1 MANFTAA
8 DVKRLREQTGA
19 GMMDCKNALQEASG
33 DLEAAVELLRLKGA
47 KDVNKRAT
55 RTAANGLVTAELDGT
70 RAGVLVE
77 LNCETDFV
85 AKTDL
90 FQQVAAEIA
99 AAALRAEVTDRPS
112 LLTAEARPGTTVQQL
127 IEEAGASLKEK
138 LELGRFARFEGGYV
152 ASYLHRSDA
161 ALPPTLGVLV
171 QLDQDNAEV
180 AKDLAQQVAAMR
192 PLYTVREDVPADVVE
207 KERRIAEQ
215 ITRDEGKPE
224 QAIGKI
230 VEGRLN
236 AYFKDV
242 VLTEQAFVKD
252 PKTTIKQVLAGSW
265 CQRDRLRQVPG
276 RPGLRPHLMPDS
288 GLAGVLHPSWRRVV
302 LKLSGG
308 LFAGNE
314 PLGISPDVVAHLA
327 AEIIAA
333 VKDGVQVAAVV
344 GGGNMFRGAALA
356 ERGIDRARADYMG
369 MLSTVI
375 NCLALQDVLEKMGV
389 ETRVQ
394 TAITMGQVAEPYIPR
409 RAIRHLEKGR
419 VVIFGAGLG
428 APYFSTDTAAAQRA
442 LEIGAD
448 AVLKGTK
455 VNGVYDADPHTT
467 PDAARFNRLDYS
479 EYLSRGLKV
488 MDTTAVSL
496 CMDNGLPIV
505 VFALMGEGNVV
516 RAIRGEEVGTLICH
530 KDGQDAD
537 SEGEDRE
544 YREDHAD

>member
-19 GMMDCKNALQEASG
+19 GMMDCKNALQEAGG

-55 RTAANGLVTAELDGT
+55 RTAANGLVAAELDGT

-99 AAALRAEVTDRPS
+99 VAALKAEVTDRPS
-112 LLTAEARPGTTVQQL
+112 LLTTEARPGTTVQQL

-171 QLDQDNAEV
+171 QLDKDNAEV
-180 AKDLAQQVAAMR
+180 AKDLAQQIAAMR
-192 PLYTVREDVPADVVE
+192 PLYVVRDDVPAEVVQ

-252 PKTTIKQVLAGSW
+252 PKTAIRQVLAG
-265 CQRDRLRQVPG
+265 G
-276 RPGLRPHLMPDS
+276 
-288 GLAGVLHPSWRRVV
+288 GVSVT
-302 LKLSGG
+302 G
-308 LFAGNE
+308 F
-314 PLGISPDVVAHLA
+314 
-327 AEIIAA
+327 
-333 VKDGVQVAAVV
+333 
-344 GGGNMFRGAALA
+344 
-356 ERGIDRARADYMG
+356 
-369 MLSTVI
+369 
-375 NCLALQDVLEKMGV
+375 
-389 ETRVQ
+389 
-394 TAITMGQVAEPYIPR
+394 
-409 RAIRHLEKGR
+409 
-419 VVIFGAGLG
+419 
-428 APYFSTDTAAAQRA
+428 
-442 LEIGAD
+442 
-448 AVLKGTK
+448 
-455 VNGVYDADPHTT
+455 
-467 PDAARFNRLDYS
+467 ARFQ
-479 EYLSRGLKV
+479 
-488 MDTTAVSL
+488 
-496 CMDNGLPIV
+496 
-505 VFALMGEGNVV
+505 
-516 RAIRGEEVGTLICH
+516 VG
-530 KDGQDAD
+530 QA
-537 SEGEDRE
+537 
-544 YREDHAD
+544 

>member
-19 GMMDCKNALQEASG
+19 GMMDCKNALEEASG

-70 RAGVLVE
+70 QAGVLVE

-99 AAALRAEVTDRPS
+99 AAALKAEVTDRPS
-112 LLTAEARPGTTVQQL
+112 LLTTEARPGTTVQQL

-171 QLDQDNAEV
+171 QLDKDNAEV
-180 AKDLAQQVAAMR
+180 AKDLAQQIAAMR
-192 PLYTVREDVPADVVE
+192 PLYVVREDVPADVVE

-252 PKTTIKQVLAGSW
+252 PKTAIKQVLAGSG
-265 CQRDRLRQVPG
+265 VKV
-276 RPGLRPHLMPDS
+276 S
-288 GLAGVLHPSWRRVV
+288 G
-302 LKLSGG
+302 
-308 LFAGNE
+308 F
-314 PLGISPDVVAHLA
+314 
-327 AEIIAA
+327 
-333 VKDGVQVAAVV
+333 
-344 GGGNMFRGAALA
+344 
-356 ERGIDRARADYMG
+356 
-369 MLSTVI
+369 
-375 NCLALQDVLEKMGV
+375 
-389 ETRVQ
+389 
-394 TAITMGQVAEPYIPR
+394 
-409 RAIRHLEKGR
+409 
-419 VVIFGAGLG
+419 
-428 APYFSTDTAAAQRA
+428 
-442 LEIGAD
+442 
-448 AVLKGTK
+448 
-455 VNGVYDADPHTT
+455 
-467 PDAARFNRLDYS
+467 ARFQ
-479 EYLSRGLKV
+479 
-488 MDTTAVSL
+488 
-496 CMDNGLPIV
+496 
-505 VFALMGEGNVV
+505 
-516 RAIRGEEVGTLICH
+516 VG
-530 KDGQDAD
+530 QA
-537 SEGEDRE
+537 
-544 YREDHAD
+544 

>member
-55 RTAANGLVTAELDGT
+55 RTAANGLVAAELDGT

-99 AAALRAEVTDRPS
+99 AAALKAEVTDRPS
-112 LLTAEARPGTTVQQL
+112 LLTTEARPGTTVQQL

-171 QLDQDNAEV
+171 QLDKDNAEV
-180 AKDLAQQVAAMR
+180 AKDLAQQIAAMR
-192 PLYTVREDVPADVVE
+192 PLYIVREDVPADVVE

-252 PKTTIKQVLAGSW
+252 PKTAIKQVLAGS
-265 CQRDRLRQVPG
+265 
-276 RPGLRPHLMPDS
+276 
-288 GLAGVLHPSWRRVV
+288 GVSVT
-302 LKLSGG
+302 G
-308 LFAGNE
+308 F
-314 PLGISPDVVAHLA
+314 
-327 AEIIAA
+327 
-333 VKDGVQVAAVV
+333 
-344 GGGNMFRGAALA
+344 
-356 ERGIDRARADYMG
+356 
-369 MLSTVI
+369 
-375 NCLALQDVLEKMGV
+375 
-389 ETRVQ
+389 
-394 TAITMGQVAEPYIPR
+394 
-409 RAIRHLEKGR
+409 
-419 VVIFGAGLG
+419 
-428 APYFSTDTAAAQRA
+428 
-442 LEIGAD
+442 
-448 AVLKGTK
+448 
-455 VNGVYDADPHTT
+455 
-467 PDAARFNRLDYS
+467 ARFQ
-479 EYLSRGLKV
+479 
-488 MDTTAVSL
+488 
-496 CMDNGLPIV
+496 
-505 VFALMGEGNVV
+505 
-516 RAIRGEEVGTLICH
+516 VG
-530 KDGQDAD
+530 QA
-537 SEGEDRE
+537 
-544 YREDHAD
+544 